1 MGFNSTQNA
10 STVDYY
16 AVIYWGPKV
25 FAEGQAY
32 VALSRVKSLKGFQIK
47 ELDSWKTTGKKACNN
62 DWNGYEG
69 RGYEIIVL
77 HNFLY
82 NNKSLKTPDICFLNN
97 VFIHCKDFHKFYGYW
112 WMINLFVLC
121 TVYELH
127 SLPYFVD
134 ILTLN
139 IIAEN
144 SCYLAY
150 TSAGYI

>member
-62 DWNGYEG
+62 DWNVEG
-69 RGYEIIVL
+69 MKSSSFII
-77 HNFLY
+77 
-82 NNKSLKTPDICFLNN
+82 SCI
-97 VFIHCKDFHKFYGYW
+97 I
-112 WMINLFVLC
+112 INR
-121 TVYELH
+121 
-127 SLPYFVD
+127 
-134 ILTLN
+134 
-139 IIAEN
+139 
-144 SCYLAY
+144 
-150 TSAGYI
+150 